1 MKQGS
6 FKAQTR
12 LFWEPIS
19 QKRWGKYISGV
30 EEEMIRFAIE
40 VSNEPRSSLEI
51 GAEGGRWSKLLSDLG
66 WQLTCTDI
74 DSEALAICKERIP
87 ESNCVL
93 VDPDSREFPCESASQ
108 GLLLAIEVHEL
119 VEQNWFIDEAKR
131 VLASGGIFVGVFQN
145 RHSWRAVLNLRSSV
159 MGAMKHYTAG
169 YSPWRAKLKRLGFE
183 VLREEGICWMP
194 FGRMSDSKLIPLAVQ
209 LEKTMGLRRLASI
222 SPWIVFAAKKV

>member
-1 MKQGS
+1 VLPIPAIVALSSALVLQPDDSDLRVIVML
-6 FKAQTR
+6 ARIRRNLWTR
-12 LFWEPIS
+12 LD
-19 QKRWGKYISGV
+19 
-30 EEEMIRFAIE
+30 
-40 VSNEPRSSLEI
+40 RSITLN
-51 GAEGGRWSKLLSDLG
+51 R
-66 WQLTCTDI
+66 
-74 DSEALAICKERIP
+74 ER
-87 ESNCVL
+87 S
-93 VDPDSREFPCESASQ
+93 SQ
-108 GLLLAIEVHEL
+108 GLLLPIEVHEL

-159 MGAMKHYTAG
+159 KGAMKHYTAG
-169 YSPWRAKLKRLGFE
+169 YSPWRAKLELVGFE